1 MQPHA
6 IRGSRSA
13 LLLLSAL
20 LVENFLGSH
29 LASLE
34 HNASSARA
42 GPSHSGCKG
51 KTKKSNIQT
60 IWKNF
65 KNLLSL
71 YMAKVKNIFKK
82 KDYHPIRAYHRTVSV
97 HLEMMAYAHFLS
109 CKLVRLYTSVRDKN
123 Y

>member
-6 IRGSRSA
+6 TRGSRPA

-34 HNASSARA
+34 HNASFARA

-51 KTKKSNIQT
+51 KTKNPNPQMFRE
-60 IWKNF
+60 NF
-65 KNLLSL
+65 KYLLSP
-71 YMAKVKNIFKK
+71 YITKVKNIFKK
-82 KDYHPIRAYHRTVSV
+82 
-97 HLEMMAYAHFLS
+97 
-109 CKLVRLYTSVRDKN
+109 
-123 Y
+123 

>member
-6 IRGSRSA
+6 TRGSRSA

-34 HNASSARA
+34 HNASSAGA

-51 KTKKSNIQT
+51 KTKNPNPKMFR
-60 IWKNF
+60 KNF
-65 KNLLSL
+65 YGIYSR
-71 YMAKVKNIFKK
+71 YFR
-82 KDYHPIRAYHRTVSV
+82 HTWQR
-97 HLEMMAYAHFLS
+97 
-109 CKLVRLYTSVRDKN
+109 
-123 Y
+123 